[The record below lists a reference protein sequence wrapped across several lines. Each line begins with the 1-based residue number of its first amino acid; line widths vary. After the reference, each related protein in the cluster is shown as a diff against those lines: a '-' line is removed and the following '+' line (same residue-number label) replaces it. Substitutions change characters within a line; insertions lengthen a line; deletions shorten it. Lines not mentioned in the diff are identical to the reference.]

1 MTKRSVSFKVSGGQ
15 VLPQGYSITIPA
27 EIDFAGLTSDQL
39 IDMTLS
45 GLKIDLQRWM
55 RNKSPEFLENLAKR
69 GYKCHASECGR
80 SAVDD
85 NELIR
90 LLEELGKAK
99 ELAQK
104 TIADPER
111 RAKLISKIR
120 K

>member
-1 MTKRSVSFKVSGGQ
+1 MAKRSVSFKVSGGQ
-15 VLPQGYSITIPA
+15 VLPQGYTVTIPA
-27 EIDFAGLTSDQL
+27 EISFEGMTTDQL
-39 IDMTLS
+39 IDLTLS
-45 GLKIDLQRWM
+45 SLKIDMQRWM
-55 RNKSPEFLENLAKR
+55 RCKSPEFLENLAKR

-85 NELIR
+85 NELIG
-90 LLEELGKAK
+90 LLVDLGMTK

-104 TIADPER
+104 TIADPEK

>member
-15 VLPQGYSITIPA
+15 VLPQGYTVTIPA
-27 EIDFAGLTSDQL
+27 EISFEGMTTDQL

-55 RNKSPEFLENLAKR
+55 RNKSPEFLENLAKK

-80 SAVDD
+80 SAIDD
-85 NELIR
+85 NELIG
-90 LLEELGKAK
+90 LLMDLGMTK

-104 TIADPER
+104 TIAEPEK

>member
-1 MTKRSVSFKVSGGQ
+1 MAKRSVSFKVSGGQ
-15 VLPQGYSITIPA
+15 VLPKGYTVTIPA
-27 EIDFAGLTSDQL
+27 EISFEGMTTDQL

-55 RNKSPEFLENLAKR
+55 RNKSPEFLENLAKK

-80 SAVDD
+80 SAIDD
-85 NELIR
+85 NELVA
-90 LLEELGKAK
+90 LLMDLGMTK

-104 TIADPER
+104 TIAEPEK

>member
-15 VLPQGYSITIPA
+15 VLPQGYTVTIPA
-27 EIDFAGLTSDQL
+27 EISFEGMTTDQL

-55 RNKSPEFLENLAKR
+55 RNKSPEFLENLAKK

-85 NELIR
+85 NELIG
-90 LLEELGKAK
+90 LLVDLGMTK
-99 ELAQK
+99 EMAQK
-104 TIADPER
+104 TIADPEK
-111 RAKLISKIR
+111 RAKLIAKIR

>member
-15 VLPQGYSITIPA
+15 LSNGYSITIPA
-27 EIDFAGLTSDQL
+27 EISFDGLTTDQL

-55 RNKSPEFLENLAKR
+55 RCKSPEFLENLAKR
-69 GYKCHASECGR
+69 GYRCHATECGR
-80 SAVDD
+80 SAIDD
-85 NELIR
+85 NELIG
-90 LLEELGKAK
+90 LLVDLGMTK

-104 TIADPER
+104 TIADPEK
-111 RAKLISKIR
+111 RAKLITKIR

>member
-1 MTKRSVSFKVSGGQ
+1 MAKRSVSFKVSGGQ

-27 EIDFAGLTSDQL
+27 EISFEGMTTDQL

-80 SAVDD
+80 SAIDD
-85 NELIR
+85 NELIG
-90 LLEELGKAK
+90 LLVDLGMTK

-104 TIADPER
+104 TIADPEK
-111 RAKLISKIR
+111 RAKLISKI
-120 K
+120 KK